1 MKKRLGFTLV
11 ELLIVIGV
19 IAILAAIIFE
29 AVDPARRFAEARNA
43 ERWSSVNAILNGV
56 LKFTVDE
63 RGTLPADL
71 AAASAGLN
79 YMIGTCASG
88 ANSQVCSNGGSSVTL
103 QAACV
108 DLNPDLVDN
117 YLASMPVDSSASG
130 AGADYTFYYI
140 TKSANGRITVGTC
153 NPEAAGGST
162 PTISVS
168 R

>member
-43 ERWSSVNAILNGV
+43 ERWSSVNSILNAY
-56 LKFTVDE
+56 LKSTVDN
-63 RGTLPADL
+63 RGTEPVTLV
-71 AAASAGLN
+71 AGTL
-79 YMIGTCASG
+79 YMIGTGTNFADCTQQDTTAVVN
-88 ANSQVCSNGGSSVTL
+88 ATALVT
-103 QAACV
+103 
-108 DLNPDLVDN
+108 DG
-117 YLASMPVDSSASG
+117 YLAAMPFDSKTT
-130 AGADYTFYYI
+130 GADATKTYYYI
-140 TKSANGRITVGTC
+140 TKGTNGRITVGACT
-153 NPEAAGGST
+153 PEAAGGST